1 MAAAMAPR
9 VLPLPRQQSFSP
21 PTVLNPFVH
30 PGRLSA
36 GNKLRVPTISGGI
49 IPCIGQGSVSYG
61 SGTWTARTA
70 AVSGFA
76 VTADTVNRKYMGDST
91 ALQGIILLPLRVI
104 CITFLLLLA
113 WLSASIATFCQPG
126 RGFLPLKGWRR
137 RMIQTALSGLTRTAY
152 LVMGFQVKVKGKVA
166 SLPEAPIFV
175 AAPHSSFFDAIIC
188 ALTGMPSIV
197 TRAENLST
205 PVFGTILSS
214 LQPVA
219 VSRQDPDSRKNT
231 VAEIT
236 RRALSR
242 GQWPQILIFPEGTC
256 TNRSCLITFKQGAF
270 VPRVPVQ
277 PVLLRYPNKL
287 DTVTWTWQGYSFKE
301 LCIMTLC
308 QIFTRLEVEFLP
320 VHVPTEEE
328 KNDPILFANRV
339 RQTMAN
345 ALNVPI
351 TDHTF
356 EDCRLMISAGQ
367 LTLPMEAGLVEF
379 TKISKKLNLKWN
391 HVREQL
397 DTFAAI
403 ASASKGGRIG
413 IEEFAEYLK
422 LPISDVLRELFLL
435 FDRNGDGTI
444 DFREYVIGLSILC
457 NPANTEET
465 IRMAFKLFDMDE
477 DGTITEDEFASII
490 QSALGLPELDV
501 SVLFK
506 EIDADETGKLSYEEF
521 KNFALKHPEY
531 ATLFT
536 TYLDLQRHQLGMF
549 EEHDTEPPKGK
560 HSPVRSTAPVSETPL
575 ARNKVCPE
583 GNEEDSSSTSDKK
596 DD

>member
-1 MAAAMAPR
+1 
-9 VLPLPRQQSFSP
+9 
-21 PTVLNPFVH
+21 
-30 PGRLSA
+30 
-36 GNKLRVPTISGGI
+36 
-49 IPCIGQGSVSYG
+49 
-61 SGTWTARTA
+61 
-70 AVSGFA
+70 
-76 VTADTVNRKYMGDST
+76 
-91 ALQGIILLPLRVI
+91 
-104 CITFLLLLA
+104 ITFILLLA
-113 WLSASIATFCQPG
+113 WLFASIAMFCQRG
-126 RGFLPLKGWRR
+126 RGSVPLKGWRR
-137 RMIQTALSGLTRTAY
+137 RMIRTTLSGLTRTAFFI
-152 LVMGFQVKVKGKVA
+152 MGFQVKVKGKVA

-175 AAPHSSFFDAIIC
+175 AAPHSSFFDAIVC

-197 TRAENLST
+197 SRAENLST

-236 RRALSR
+236 KRALSR

-270 VPRVPVQ
+270 VSRVPVQ

-287 DTVTWTWQGYSFKE
+287 DTVTWTWQGYSFKV
-301 LCIMTLC
+301 LCLLTMC
-308 QIFTRLEVEFLP
+308 QLFTRVEVEFLP

-328 KNDPILFANRV
+328 KNDPILFAYRV
-339 RQTMAN
+339 RQTMATA
-345 ALNVPI
+345 ALEMQCTHALFGSLLSLNTVI
-351 TDHTF
+351 TPTEIPSVRELLYRNIFSPSCLH
-356 EDCRLMISAGQ
+356 S
-367 LTLPMEAGLVEF
+367 
-379 TKISKKLNLKWN
+379 LKWK

-413 IEEFAEYLK
+413 IEEFADYLK
-422 LPISDVLRELFLL
+422 LPVTDVLKELFLL

-465 IRMAFKLFDMDE
+465 IQMAFKLFDMDD
-477 DGTITEDEFASII
+477 DGTITEKEFASII

-506 EIDADETGKLSYEEF
+506 EIDADETGKLSYDEF
-521 KNFALKHPEY
+521 KSFALKHPEY
-531 ATLFT
+531 ASLFT
-536 TYLDLQRHQLGMF
+536 TYLDLQRHQVDLSD
-549 EEHDTEPPKGK
+549 EQDSESLESK
-560 HSPVRSTAPVSETPL
+560 HNPVRSTTLVSEITPT

>member
-1 MAAAMAPR
+1 MPIISQD
-9 VLPLPRQQSFSP
+9 VSLPRGTEEKFLSSCLVLQPAQ
-21 PTVLNPFVH
+21 TV
-30 PGRLSA
+30 
-36 GNKLRVPTISGGI
+36 
-49 IPCIGQGSVSYG
+49 
-61 SGTWTARTA
+61 
-70 AVSGFA
+70 
-76 VTADTVNRKYMGDST
+76 
-91 ALQGIILLPLRVI
+91 LQGIILLPLRAI
-104 CITFLLLLA
+104 CITFILLLA
-113 WLSASIATFCQPG
+113 WLSASIATFHQPG

-137 RMIQTALSGLTRTAY
+137 RMIQSTLSSLTRTAFF
-152 LVMGFQVKVKGKVA
+152 VMGFQVKVKGKVA
-166 SLPEAPIFV
+166 GLAEAPIFV

-197 TRAENLST
+197 SRAENLST
-205 PVFGTILSS
+205 PVFGTILRS

-270 VPRVPVQ
+270 VPQVPVQ

-301 LCIMTLC
+301 LCIMTAC

-320 VHVPTEEE
+320 IHVPTEEE

-345 ALNVPI
+345 ALNVPV

-490 QSALGLPELDV
+490 QSALGLPDLDV

-521 KNFALKHPEY
+521 KEFALKHPAY

-536 TYLDLQRHQLGMF
+536 TYLDLQRHQLSMF

-560 HSPVRSTAPVSETPL
+560 HSSVRSTETTPL
-575 ARNKVCPE
+575 GRNKVCPE

>member
-36 GNKLRVPTISGGI
+36 GDKLR
-49 IPCIGQGSVSYG
+49 
-61 SGTWTARTA
+61 
-70 AVSGFA
+70 
-76 VTADTVNRKYMGDST
+76 TV
-91 ALQGIILLPLRVI
+91 LQGIILLPLRVI
-104 CITFLLLLA
+104 CIIFILLLA
-113 WLSASIATFCQPG
+113 WLSASIATCCQPG

-137 RMIQTALSGLTRTAY
+137 RMIQTTLSSLTRMAY
-152 LVMGFQVKVKGKVA
+152 FVMGFQVKVKGKVA

-197 TRAENLST
+197 SRAENLST
-205 PVFGTILSS
+205 PVFGTILGS

-422 LPISDVLRELFLL
+422 LPVSDVLKELFLL

-465 IRMAFKLFDMDE
+465 IQMAFKLFDMDD
-477 DGTITEDEFASII
+477 DGTITEDEFASVI

-536 TYLDLQRHQLGMF
+536 TYLDLQRHQLDVF
-549 EEHDTEPPKGK
+549 EEHDTELPKGK
-560 HSPVRSTAPVSETPL
+560 HSPVRGTASVSETTPL

>member
-9 VLPLPRQQSFSP
+9 VLPLPRQHSFNP
-21 PTVLNPFVH
+21 PTVPNPFVH

-36 GNKLRVPTISGGI
+36 GDKLR
-49 IPCIGQGSVSYG
+49 SV
-61 SGTWTARTA
+61 
-70 AVSGFA
+70 
-76 VTADTVNRKYMGDST
+76 
-91 ALQGIILLPLRVI
+91 LQGIILLPLRAI
-104 CITFLLLLA
+104 CITFILLLA
-113 WLSASIATFCQPG
+113 WLVASIATSCQPG
-126 RGFLPLKGWRR
+126 RGFQPLEGWRR

-152 LVMGFQVKVKGKVA
+152 FVMGFQVKVKGKVA

-197 TRAENLST
+197 SRAENLST

-270 VPRVPVQ
+270 VPQVPVQ

-308 QIFTRLEVEFLP
+308 QIITRVEVEFLP

-345 ALNVPI
+345 ALNVPV

-477 DGTITEDEFASII
+477 DDIITEDEFASII

-501 SVLFK
+501 SLLFK

-536 TYLDLQRHQLGMF
+536 TYIDLQRHQLGMF
-549 EEHDTEPPKGK
+549 EENDTEPLTGK
-560 HSPVRSTAPVSETPL
+560 HSPVRSTALVSEITPL
-575 ARNKVCPE
+575 ARNKVFPE

>member
-1 MAAAMAPR
+1 ML
-9 VLPLPRQQSFSP
+9 VLL
-21 PTVLNPFVH
+21 
-30 PGRLSA
+30 
-36 GNKLRVPTISGGI
+36 
-49 IPCIGQGSVSYG
+49 
-61 SGTWTARTA
+61 
-70 AVSGFA
+70 
-76 VTADTVNRKYMGDST
+76 
-91 ALQGIILLPLRVI
+91 GIILLPLRAIFMVV
-104 CITFLLLLA
+104 LLLLS
-113 WLSASIATFCQPG
+113 WLSASAATFCHTG
-126 RGFLPLKGWRR
+126 GVSVPLKGWRR
-137 RMIQTALSGLTRTAY
+137 RMIQTTLSCLTRT
-152 LVMGFQVKVKGKVA
+152 LFFVMGFRVTVKGKVA
-166 SLPEAPIFV
+166 SLQEAPIFV
-175 AAPHSSFFDAIIC
+175 AAPHSSFFDAIVS

-197 TRAENLST
+197 SRAENLST

-231 VAEIT
+231 VTEIT
-236 RRALSR
+236 SRALSR

-256 TNRSCLITFKQGAF
+256 TNRTCLITFKQGAF
-270 VPRVPVQ
+270 IPGVPVQ

-287 DTVTWTWQGYSFKE
+287 DTVTWTWQGYSLKE

-308 QIFTRLEVEFLP
+308 QLFTRVEVEFLP

-328 KNDPILFANRV
+328 RNDPILFANRV
-339 RQTMAN
+339 RQTMAT
-345 ALNVPI
+345 ALKVPV

-403 ASASKGGRIG
+403 ANASKGGRIG

-465 IRMAFKLFDMDE
+465 IHMAFKLFDQDD
-477 DGTITEDEFASII
+477 DGTITENEFACII
-490 QSALGLPELDV
+490 QSALGLPDLDV
-501 SVLFK
+501 SNLFK
-506 EIDADETGKLSYEEF
+506 EIDADETGKLSYGEF
-521 KNFALKHPEY
+521 KNFALEHPEY
-531 ATLFT
+531 AKLFT
-536 TYLDLQRHQLGMF
+536 TYLELQRHQLGMS
-549 EEHDTEPPKGK
+549 EEDDNIQ
-560 HSPVRSTAPVSETPL
+560 SPEANHTPIRKSAVPVSETNPT
-575 ARNKVCPE
+575 ARNKVCPADY
-583 GNEEDSSSTSDKK
+583 EENNSSTSDKK

>member
-1 MAAAMAPR
+1 MAAEMAPR
-9 VLPLPRQQSFSP
+9 VLPLPRQQSFGP
-21 PTVLNPFVH
+21 PTVPNPFVH
-30 PGRLSA
+30 PGRLGA
-36 GNKLRVPTISGGI
+36 GDKLR
-49 IPCIGQGSVSYG
+49 SV
-61 SGTWTARTA
+61 
-70 AVSGFA
+70 
-76 VTADTVNRKYMGDST
+76 
-91 ALQGIILLPLRVI
+91 LQGIILLPLRAT
-104 CITFLLLLA
+104 CLTFILLLA
-113 WLSASIATFCQPG
+113 WLFASIATFCQRG
-126 RGFLPLKGWRR
+126 RGSVPLKGWRR
-137 RMIQTALSGLTRTAY
+137 RMIRTTLSGLTRTAFF
-152 LVMGFQVKVKGKVA
+152 VMGFQVKVKGKVA
-166 SLPEAPIFV
+166 SLPEAPIIV
-175 AAPHSSFFDAIIC
+175 VAPHSSFFDAIVC

-197 TRAENLST
+197 SRAENLST

-236 RRALSR
+236 KRALSR

-270 VPRVPVQ
+270 VSRVPVQ

-287 DTVTWTWQGYSFKE
+287 DTVTWTWQGYSFKV
-301 LCIMTLC
+301 LCLLTMC
-308 QIFTRLEVEFLP
+308 QLFTRVEVEFLP

-328 KNDPILFANRV
+328 KNDPILFAYRV
-339 RQTMAN
+339 RQTMAT
-345 ALNVPI
+345 ALNVPV

-413 IEEFAEYLK
+413 IEEFADYLK
-422 LPISDVLRELFLL
+422 LPISDVLKELFLL
-435 FDRNGDGTI
+435 FDRNGDGSI

-465 IRMAFKLFDMDE
+465 IQMAFKLFDMDD
-477 DGTITEDEFASII
+477 DGTITEKEFASII
-490 QSALGLPELDV
+490 QSALGVPELDV
-501 SVLFK
+501 SMLFK
-506 EIDADETGKLSYEEF
+506 EIDADETGKLSYDEF
-521 KNFALKHPEY
+521 KNFAFKHPEY
-531 ATLFT
+531 ASLFT
-536 TYLDLQRHQLGMF
+536 TYLDLQRHQVDLSD
-549 EEHDTEPPKGK
+549 EQDTESLKCK
-560 HSPVRSTAPVSETPL
+560 HSPVKSTTLVSEITPV

-596 DD
+596 ED

>member
-1 MAAAMAPR
+1 IA
-9 VLPLPRQQSFSP
+9 F
-21 PTVLNPFVH
+21 
-30 PGRLSA
+30 
-36 GNKLRVPTISGGI
+36 I
-49 IPCIGQGSVSYG
+49 I
-61 SGTWTARTA
+61 
-70 AVSGFA
+70 
-76 VTADTVNRKYMGDST
+76 
-91 ALQGIILLPLRVI
+91 
-104 CITFLLLLA
+104 LLA
-113 WLSASIATFCQPG
+113 WLFASIATFRHPG
-126 RGFLPLKGWRR
+126 KGSVPLKGWRR
-137 RMIQTALSGLTRTAY
+137 RMIQTTLTYLTRT
-152 LVMGFQVKVKGKVA
+152 LFFVMGFQVKVKGKIA
-166 SLPEAPIFV
+166 SLLEAPIFV
-175 AAPHSSFFDAIIC
+175 AAPHSSFFDAIIS

-197 TRAENLST
+197 SRAENLST

-214 LQPVA
+214 LQPVS

-231 VAEIT
+231 VIEIT
-236 RRALSR
+236 KRALSR

-270 VPRVPVQ
+270 VPQVPVQ

-287 DTVTWTWQGYSFKE
+287 VK
-301 LCIMTLC
+301 LCVMTLC
-308 QIFTRLEVEFLP
+308 QLFTRVEVEFLP

-328 KNDPILFANRV
+328 KNDPFLFANRV
-339 RQTMAN
+339 RQTMAT
-345 ALNVPI
+345 ALNVPV

-391 HVREQL
+391 NVREQL

-477 DGTITEDEFASII
+477 DGTITENEFACII
-490 QSALGLPELDV
+490 QSALGVPELDV
-501 SVLFK
+501 SMLFK
-506 EIDADETGKLSYEEF
+506 EIDADETGKLSYDEF
-521 KNFALKHPEY
+521 KDFALKHPEY
-531 ATLFT
+531 AKLFT
-536 TYLDLQRHQLGMF
+536 TYLELQRYQLDML
-549 EEHDTEPPKGK
+549 EEDDSESPEVK
-560 HSPVRSTAPVSETPL
+560 HSLVRKTTIPVTETPT

-583 GNEEDSSSTSDKK
+583 GNEEDNLSTSDKK

>member
-1 MAAAMAPR
+1 IA
-9 VLPLPRQQSFSP
+9 F
-21 PTVLNPFVH
+21 
-30 PGRLSA
+30 
-36 GNKLRVPTISGGI
+36 I
-49 IPCIGQGSVSYG
+49 
-61 SGTWTARTA
+61 
-70 AVSGFA
+70 
-76 VTADTVNRKYMGDST
+76 
-91 ALQGIILLPLRVI
+91 
-104 CITFLLLLA
+104 LLLA
-113 WLSASIATFCQPG
+113 WLFASIATFRHHG
-126 RGFLPLKGWRR
+126 KGSVPLQGWRR
-137 RMIQTALSGLTRTAY
+137 RMIQTTLSCLTRT
-152 LVMGFQVKVKGKVA
+152 LFFVMGFQVKVKGKIA
-166 SLPEAPIFV
+166 SLLEAPIFV
-175 AAPHSSFFDAIIC
+175 AAPHSSFFDAIIS

-205 PVFGTILSS
+205 PVFGTILNS
-214 LQPVA
+214 LQPVS

-231 VAEIT
+231 VTEIT
-236 RRALSR
+236 KRALSR

-287 DTVTWTWQGYSFKE
+287 DTVTWTWQGYSLKE
-301 LCIMTLC
+301 LCLMTLC
-308 QIFTRLEVEFLP
+308 QLFTRVEVEFLP

-339 RQTMAN
+339 RQTMATYVIPFLMLYMH
-345 ALNVPI
+345 ALFGCFSSLNTVI
-351 TDHTF
+351 TPTEIPSVQDLLY
-356 EDCRLMISAGQ
+356 RNISSPSC
-367 LTLPMEAGLVEF
+367 LH
-379 TKISKKLNLKWN
+379 SLKWN

-413 IEEFAEYLK
+413 IEDFAEYLK
-422 LPISDVLRELFLL
+422 LPISDVLKELFLL

-490 QSALGLPELDV
+490 QSALGVPELDV
-501 SVLFK
+501 SMLFK
-506 EIDADETGKLSYEEF
+506 EIDADETGKLSYDEF
-521 KNFALKHPEY
+521 KDFAFKHPEY
-531 ATLFT
+531 AKLFT
-536 TYLDLQRHQLGMF
+536 TYLELQRYQLDML
-549 EEHDTEPPKGK
+549 EEDDIESPEVKR
-560 HSPVRSTAPVSETPL
+560 SPVRRSTIPVSETTPI

-583 GNEEDSSSTSDKK
+583 GHEEDNSSTSDKK

>member
-1 MAAAMAPR
+1 MAAEMAPR
-9 VLPLPRQQSFSP
+9 VLPLPRQQSFGP
-21 PTVLNPFVH
+21 PTVPNPFVH
-30 PGRLSA
+30 PGRLGA
-36 GNKLRVPTISGGI
+36 GDKLR
-49 IPCIGQGSVSYG
+49 SV
-61 SGTWTARTA
+61 
-70 AVSGFA
+70 
-76 VTADTVNRKYMGDST
+76 
-91 ALQGIILLPLRVI
+91 LQGIILLPLRAT
-104 CITFLLLLA
+104 CIIFILLLA
-113 WLSASIATFCQPG
+113 WLFASIAIFCQRG
-126 RGFLPLKGWRR
+126 RGSVPLKGWRR
-137 RMIQTALSGLTRTAY
+137 RMIRTTLSGLTRTAFFI
-152 LVMGFQVKVKGKVA
+152 MGFQVKVKGKVA

-175 AAPHSSFFDAIIC
+175 AAPHSSFFDAIVC

-197 TRAENLST
+197 SRAENLST

-236 RRALSR
+236 KRALSR

-270 VPRVPVQ
+270 VSRVPVQ

-287 DTVTWTWQGYSFKE
+287 DTVTWTWQGYSFKV
-301 LCIMTLC
+301 LCLLTMC
-308 QIFTRLEVEFLP
+308 QLFTRVEVEFLP

-328 KNDPILFANRV
+328 KNDPILFAYRV
-339 RQTMAN
+339 RQTMAT
-345 ALNVPI
+345 ALNVPV

-379 TKISKKLNLKWN
+379 TKISKKLNLKWK

-413 IEEFAEYLK
+413 IEEFADYLK
-422 LPISDVLRELFLL
+422 LPVTDVLKELFLL

-465 IRMAFKLFDMDE
+465 IQMAFKLFDMDD
-477 DGTITEDEFASII
+477 DGTITEKEFASII

-506 EIDADETGKLSYEEF
+506 EIDADETGKLSYDEF

-531 ATLFT
+531 ASLFT
-536 TYLDLQRHQLGMF
+536 TYLDLQRHQVDLSD
-549 EEHDTEPPKGK
+549 EQDSESLESK
-560 HSPVRSTAPVSETPL
+560 HSPVRSTTLVSEITPT

-583 GNEEDSSSTSDKK
+583 GTEEDSSSTSDKK

>member
-1 MAAAMAPR
+1 MRNRPGWRRGGGGSGGSMAQR
-9 VLPLPRQQSFSP
+9 VLPLPRQQSFCP
-21 PTVLNPFVH
+21 PTVPNPFVH

-36 GNKLRVPTISGGI
+36 RDKLRTI
-49 IPCIGQGSVSYG
+49 
-61 SGTWTARTA
+61 
-70 AVSGFA
+70 
-76 VTADTVNRKYMGDST
+76 
-91 ALQGIILLPLRVI
+91 LQGIILLPLRAI
-104 CITFLLLLA
+104 CIAFILLLA
-113 WLSASIATFCQPG
+113 WLFASIATFRHPG
-126 RGFLPLKGWRR
+126 KGSVPLKGWRR
-137 RMIQTALSGLTRTAY
+137 RMIQTTLSCLTRT
-152 LVMGFQVKVKGKVA
+152 LFFVMGFQVKVKGKIA
-166 SLPEAPIFV
+166 SLLEAPIFV
-175 AAPHSSFFDAIIC
+175 AAPHSSFFDAIIS

-197 TRAENLST
+197 SRAENLST
-205 PVFGTILSS
+205 PVLGTILSS
-214 LQPVA
+214 LQPVS

-231 VAEIT
+231 VIEIT
-236 RRALSR
+236 KRALSR

-287 DTVTWTWQGYSFKE
+287 DTVTWTWQGYSLKE
-301 LCIMTLC
+301 LCVMTVC
-308 QIFTRLEVEFLP
+308 QLFTRVEVEFLP

-339 RQTMAN
+339 RQTMAT
-345 ALNVPI
+345 ALNVPV

-422 LPISDVLRELFLL
+422 LPISDVLKELFLL

-477 DGTITEDEFASII
+477 DGTIREDEFACII
-490 QSALGLPELDV
+490 QSALGVPDLDV
-501 SVLFK
+501 SMLFK

-521 KNFALKHPEY
+521 KDFALKHPEY
-531 ATLFT
+531 AKLFT
-536 TYLDLQRHQLGMF
+536 TYLELQRYQLDML
-549 EEHDTEPPKGK
+549 EEDDTESPEVK
-560 HSPVRSTAPVSETPL
+560 HSPVRKNTVPVSETTPI

-583 GNEEDSSSTSDKK
+583 GNEECNSSTSDKK

>member
-1 MAAAMAPR
+1 
-9 VLPLPRQQSFSP
+9 
-21 PTVLNPFVH
+21 
-30 PGRLSA
+30 
-36 GNKLRVPTISGGI
+36 
-49 IPCIGQGSVSYG
+49 
-61 SGTWTARTA
+61 
-70 AVSGFA
+70 
-76 VTADTVNRKYMGDST
+76 
-91 ALQGIILLPLRVI
+91 
-104 CITFLLLLA
+104 
-113 WLSASIATFCQPG
+113 
-126 RGFLPLKGWRR
+126 
-137 RMIQTALSGLTRTAY
+137 MIQTTLSSLTRWAFF
-152 LVMGFQVKVKGKVA
+152 VMGFQVKVKGKAA
-166 SLPEAPIFV
+166 SQAEAPIFV

-197 TRAENLST
+197 SRAENLST
-205 PVFGTILSS
+205 PVFGTILRS

-242 GQWPQILIFPEGTC
+242 DQWPQILIFPEGTC

-345 ALNVPI
+345 ALNVPV

-490 QSALGLPELDV
+490 QSALGLHELDV

-521 KNFALKHPEY
+521 KDFALKHPEY

-560 HSPVRSTAPVSETPL
+560 HSPVRSTALVSETTPL
-575 ARNKVCPE
+575 GRNKVCPE

>member
-36 GNKLRVPTISGGI
+36 GNKLR
-49 IPCIGQGSVSYG
+49 
-61 SGTWTARTA
+61 
-70 AVSGFA
+70 
-76 VTADTVNRKYMGDST
+76 T

>member
-36 GNKLRVPTISGGI
+36 GNKLR
-49 IPCIGQGSVSYG
+49 
-61 SGTWTARTA
+61 
-70 AVSGFA
+70 
-76 VTADTVNRKYMGDST
+76 T

-339 RQTMAN
+339 RQTMAS

>member
-1 MAAAMAPR
+1 PRGGAPGHGQGRGVAARPRRRRLLRNRPGVSGSMAPR

-21 PTVLNPFVH
+21 PPVPNPFVH
-30 PGRLSA
+30 PRRLSS
-36 GNKLRVPTISGGI
+36 GDKLR
-49 IPCIGQGSVSYG
+49 
-61 SGTWTARTA
+61 
-70 AVSGFA
+70 AV
-76 VTADTVNRKYMGDST
+76 
-91 ALQGIILLPLRVI
+91 LQGIILLPLRAVCMI
-104 CITFLLLLA
+104 FLLLLA
-113 WLSASIATFCQPG
+113 WLFASIATFRHPEKG
-126 RGFLPLKGWRR
+126 SVPLQGWRR
-137 RMIQTALSGLTRTAY
+137 RMIQTTLSCLTRT
-152 LVMGFQVKVKGKVA
+152 LFFVMGFQVKVKGKIA
-166 SLPEAPIFV
+166 SLREAPIFV

-188 ALTGMPSIV
+188 APTGMPSIV
-197 TRAENLST
+197 SRAENLST

-214 LQPVA
+214 LQPVS

-231 VAEIT
+231 VTEIT
-236 RRALSR
+236 KRALSR

-270 VPRVPVQ
+270 IPRVPVQ

-287 DTVTWTWQGYSFKE
+287 DTVTWTWQGYSLKE

-308 QIFTRLEVEFLP
+308 QLFTRVEVEFLP

-339 RQTMAN
+339 RQTMAT
-345 ALNVPI
+345 ALNVPV

-422 LPISDVLRELFLL
+422 LPISDVLKELFLL

-477 DGTITEDEFASII
+477 DGTITADEFASII
-490 QSALGLPELDV
+490 QSALGVPQLDV
-501 SVLFK
+501 SMLFK
-506 EIDADETGKLSYEEF
+506 EIDADETGKLSYDEF
-521 KNFALKHPEY
+521 KDFAMKHPEY
-531 ATLFT
+531 AKLFT
-536 TYLDLQRHQLGMF
+536 TYLDLQRYQLDMSEEDDF
-549 EEHDTEPPKGK
+549 ESPEVK
-560 HSPVRSTAPVSETPL
+560 HSPVRKTTVPVSETTPI

-583 GNEEDSSSTSDKK
+583 SNEEDHSSTSDKK

>member
-1 MAAAMAPR
+1 MALVPPAPHIIWR
-9 VLPLPRQQSFSP
+9 TNQQCQISSLFFQLVLL
-21 PTVLNPFVH
+21 
-30 PGRLSA
+30 
-36 GNKLRVPTISGGI
+36 
-49 IPCIGQGSVSYG
+49 
-61 SGTWTARTA
+61 
-70 AVSGFA
+70 
-76 VTADTVNRKYMGDST
+76 
-91 ALQGIILLPLRVI
+91 GIILLPLRAICMVI
-104 CITFLLLLA
+104 VLLLS
-113 WLSASIATFCQPG
+113 WLSASAATFRHTG
-126 RGFLPLKGWRR
+126 GASVPLKGWRR
-137 RMIQTALSGLTRTAY
+137 RMIQTTLSCLTRT
-152 LVMGFQVKVKGKVA
+152 LFFVMGFRVKVKGKVA
-166 SLPEAPIFV
+166 SLQEAPIFV
-175 AAPHSSFFDAIIC
+175 AAPHSSFFDAIVS

-197 TRAENLST
+197 SRAENLST

-231 VAEIT
+231 LSEIT
-236 RRALSR
+236 SRALSR

-270 VPRVPVQ
+270 IPGVPVQ

-287 DTVTWTWQGYSFKE
+287 VCRTFLKE

-308 QIFTRLEVEFLP
+308 QLFTRVEVEFLP

-328 KNDPILFANRV
+328 RNDPILFANRV
-339 RQTMAN
+339 RQTMAT
-345 ALNVPI
+345 ALKVPV

-356 EDCRLMISAGQ
+356 EDCRLMIS
-367 LTLPMEAGLVEF
+367 F

-465 IRMAFKLFDMDE
+465 IHMAFKLFDQDN
-477 DGTITEDEFASII
+477 DGTITEKEFACII
-490 QSALGLPELDV
+490 QSALGLPDLDV
-501 SVLFK
+501 SNLFK
-506 EIDADETGKLSYEEF
+506 EIDADETGKLSYDEF
-521 KNFALKHPEY
+521 KNFALEHPEY
-531 ATLFT
+531 AKLFT
-536 TYLDLQRHQLGMF
+536 TYLELQRHQVDMSAVL
-549 EEHDTEPPKGK
+549 
-560 HSPVRSTAPVSETPL
+560 VSETRPT
-575 ARNKVCPE
+575 ARNKVCPADY
-583 GNEEDSSSTSDKK
+583 EEDNSSTSDKK

>member
-1 MAAAMAPR
+1 MAASMAPR
-9 VLPLPRQQSFSP
+9 VLPLPRQQSFCP
-21 PTVLNPFVH
+21 PPIPNPFVH
-30 PGRLSA
+30 PRRLSA
-36 GNKLRVPTISGGI
+36 GDKLR
-49 IPCIGQGSVSYG
+49 
-61 SGTWTARTA
+61 
-70 AVSGFA
+70 
-76 VTADTVNRKYMGDST
+76 TV
-91 ALQGIILLPLRVI
+91 LQGIILLPLRAI
-104 CITFLLLLA
+104 CITVILLLA
-113 WLSASIATFCQPG
+113 WLFASIATFRHPG
-126 RGFLPLKGWRR
+126 KGSVPLKGWRR
-137 RMIQTALSGLTRTAY
+137 RMIQTTLSRLTRT
-152 LVMGFQVKVKGKVA
+152 LFFIMGFQVTVKGKVA
-166 SLPEAPIFV
+166 SLLEAPIFV
-175 AAPHSSFFDAIIC
+175 AAPHSSFFDAIIS

-197 TRAENLST
+197 SRAENLSV

-231 VAEIT
+231 VTEIT
-236 RRALSR
+236 KRALSR

-287 DTVTWTWQGYSFKE
+287 DTVTWTWQGYSLKE
-301 LCIMTLC
+301 LCVMTLC
-308 QIFTRLEVEFLP
+308 QLFTRVEVEFLP

-339 RQTMAN
+339 RQTMAT
-345 ALNVPI
+345 ALNVPV

-356 EDCRLMISAGQ
+356 EDCRLMITAGQ

-422 LPISDVLRELFLL
+422 LPISDVLKELFLL
-435 FDRNGDGTI
+435 FDRNGDSTI

-465 IRMAFKLFDMDE
+465 IQMAFKLFDMDE

-490 QSALGLPELDV
+490 QSALGVPELDV
-501 SVLFK
+501 AVLFK
-506 EIDADETGKLSYEEF
+506 EIDADKTGKLSYDEF

-531 ATLFT
+531 AKLFT
-536 TYLDLQRHQLGMF
+536 TYLELQRYQSDLL
-549 EEHDTEPPKGK
+549 EEDGVEPPEVK
-560 HSPVRSTAPVSETPL
+560 HSPVRRSTIPVSETTPIT
-575 ARNKVCPE
+575 RNKVCPE
-583 GNEEDSSSTSDKK
+583 GSEEDNSSTSDKK

>member
-1 MAAAMAPR
+1 MAPR
-9 VLPLPRQQSFSP
+9 VLPLPRQQSFHP
-21 PTVLNPFVH
+21 PTVPNPFVH
-30 PGRLSA
+30 PGRLGA
-36 GNKLRVPTISGGI
+36 RDKLR
-49 IPCIGQGSVSYG
+49 
-61 SGTWTARTA
+61 
-70 AVSGFA
+70 
-76 VTADTVNRKYMGDST
+76 TV
-91 ALQGIILLPLRVI
+91 LQGIILLPLRAI
-104 CITFLLLLA
+104 CIAFIILLA
-113 WLSASIATFCQPG
+113 WLFASIATFRHPG
-126 RGFLPLKGWRR
+126 KGSVPLKGWRR
-137 RMIQTALSGLTRTAY
+137 RMIQTTLTYLTRT
-152 LVMGFQVKVKGKVA
+152 LFFVMGFQVKVKGKIA
-166 SLPEAPIFV
+166 SLLEAPIFV
-175 AAPHSSFFDAIIC
+175 AAPHSSFFDAIIS

-197 TRAENLST
+197 SRAENLST

-214 LQPVA
+214 LQPVS

-231 VAEIT
+231 VIEIT
-236 RRALSR
+236 KRALSR

-270 VPRVPVQ
+270 VPQVPVQ

-287 DTVTWTWQGYSFKE
+287 DTVTWTWQGYSLKE
-301 LCIMTLC
+301 LCVMTLC
-308 QIFTRLEVEFLP
+308 QLFTRVEVEFLP

-328 KNDPILFANRV
+328 KNDPFLFANRV
-339 RQTMAN
+339 RQTMAT
-345 ALNVPI
+345 ALNVPV

-391 HVREQL
+391 NVREQL

-477 DGTITEDEFASII
+477 DGTITEDEFACII
-490 QSALGLPELDV
+490 QSALGVPDLDV
-501 SVLFK
+501 SMLFK
-506 EIDADETGKLSYEEF
+506 EIDADETGKLSYDEF
-521 KNFALKHPEY
+521 KDFALKHPEY
-531 ATLFT
+531 AKLFT
-536 TYLDLQRHQLGMF
+536 TYLELQRYQLDML
-549 EEHDTEPPKGK
+549 EEDDSESPEVK
-560 HSPVRSTAPVSETPL
+560 HSPVRKTTIPVSETPI

-583 GNEEDSSSTSDKK
+583 GNEEDNLSTSDKK

>member
-1 MAAAMAPR
+1 MAQRA
-9 VLPLPRQQSFSP
+9 LPLPRQQSFSP
-21 PTVLNPFVH
+21 PVVPNPFVH
-30 PGRLSA
+30 PGGPSA
-36 GNKLRVPTISGGI
+36 RDKLRLV
-49 IPCIGQGSVSYG
+49 
-61 SGTWTARTA
+61 
-70 AVSGFA
+70 
-76 VTADTVNRKYMGDST
+76 
-91 ALQGIILLPLRVI
+91 LLGIILLPLRAICMVI
-104 CITFLLLLA
+104 LLLLS
-113 WLSASIATFCQPG
+113 WLSASAATFHHAG
-126 RGFLPLKGWRR
+126 GASVPLKGWRR
-137 RMIQTALSGLTRTAY
+137 RMIQTTLSCLTRT
-152 LVMGFQVKVKGKVA
+152 LFFVMGFQVKVKGKVA
-166 SLPEAPIFV
+166 SLQEAPIFV
-175 AAPHSSFFDAIIC
+175 AAPHSSFFDAIVS

-197 TRAENLST
+197 SRAENLST

-231 VAEIT
+231 VAEISS
-236 RRALSR
+236 RALSR

-270 VPRVPVQ
+270 IPGVPVQ

-287 DTVTWTWQGYSFKE
+287 DTVTWTWQGYSLKE

-308 QIFTRLEVEFLP
+308 QLFTRVEVEFLP
-320 VHVPTEEE
+320 VYVPTEEE
-328 KNDPILFANRV
+328 RNDPILFANRV
-339 RQTMAN
+339 RQTMAT
-345 ALNVPI
+345 ALKVPV

-465 IRMAFKLFDMDE
+465 IHMAFKLFDQDD
-477 DGTITEDEFASII
+477 DGTVTEKEFACII
-490 QSALGLPELDV
+490 QSALGLPDLDV
-501 SVLFK
+501 SNLFK
-506 EIDADETGKLSYEEF
+506 EIDADETGKLSYDEF
-521 KNFALKHPEY
+521 KNFALEHPEY
-531 ATLFT
+531 AKLFT
-536 TYLDLQRHQLGMF
+536 TYLELQRNQVGMAEEDDSIQSSEAKHTPIRKSAVLG
-549 EEHDTEPPKGK
+549 
-560 HSPVRSTAPVSETPL
+560 SETRPT
-575 ARNKVCPE
+575 ARNKVCPADC
-583 GNEEDSSSTSDKK
+583 EEDNSSTSDKK

>member
-1 MAAAMAPR
+1 MAAEMAPR
-9 VLPLPRQQSFSP
+9 VLPLPRQQSFGP
-21 PTVLNPFVH
+21 PTVPNPFVH
-30 PGRLSA
+30 PGRLGA
-36 GNKLRVPTISGGI
+36 GDKLR
-49 IPCIGQGSVSYG
+49 SV
-61 SGTWTARTA
+61 
-70 AVSGFA
+70 
-76 VTADTVNRKYMGDST
+76 
-91 ALQGIILLPLRVI
+91 LQGIILLPLRAT
-104 CITFLLLLA
+104 CIVFILLLA
-113 WLSASIATFCQPG
+113 WLFASIAIFCQRG
-126 RGFLPLKGWRR
+126 RGSVPLKGWRR
-137 RMIQTALSGLTRTAY
+137 RMIRTTLSGLTRTAFFI
-152 LVMGFQVKVKGKVA
+152 MGFQVKVKGKVA

-175 AAPHSSFFDAIIC
+175 AAPHSSFFDAIVC

-197 TRAENLST
+197 SRAENLST

-219 VSRQDPDSRKNT
+219 VSRQDPDSRKST

-236 RRALSR
+236 KRALSR

-270 VPRVPVQ
+270 VSRVPVQ

-287 DTVTWTWQGYSFKE
+287 DTVTWTWQGYSFKV
-301 LCIMTLC
+301 LCLLTMC
-308 QIFTRLEVEFLP
+308 QLFTRVEVEFLP

-328 KNDPILFANRV
+328 KNDPILFAYRV
-339 RQTMAN
+339 RQTMAT
-345 ALNVPI
+345 ALNVPV

-379 TKISKKLNLKWN
+379 TKISKKLNLKWK

-413 IEEFAEYLK
+413 IEEFADYLK
-422 LPISDVLRELFLL
+422 LPVTDVLKELFLL

-465 IRMAFKLFDMDE
+465 IQMAFKLFDMDD
-477 DGTITEDEFASII
+477 DGTITEKEFASII

-501 SVLFK
+501 SMLFK
-506 EIDADETGKLSYEEF
+506 EIDADETGKLSYDEF

-531 ATLFT
+531 ASLFT
-536 TYLDLQRHQLGMF
+536 TYLDLQRHQVDLSD
-549 EEHDTEPPKGK
+549 EHDSESFQSK
-560 HSPVRSTAPVSETPL
+560 HSPVRSTALVSEITPT

>member
-21 PTVLNPFVH
+21 PTVPNPFVH

-36 GNKLRVPTISGGI
+36 GDKLR
-49 IPCIGQGSVSYG
+49 
-61 SGTWTARTA
+61 
-70 AVSGFA
+70 
-76 VTADTVNRKYMGDST
+76 TV
-91 ALQGIILLPLRVI
+91 LQGIILLPLRVI
-104 CITFLLLLA
+104 CIVFILLLA
-113 WLSASIATFCQPG
+113 WLSASIATCCQPG

-137 RMIQTALSGLTRTAY
+137 RMIQTTLSSLTRMAY
-152 LVMGFQVKVKGKVA
+152 FVMGFQIKVKGKVA

-197 TRAENLST
+197 SRAENLST
-205 PVFGTILSS
+205 PVFGTILGS

-236 RRALSR
+236 RRSLSR

-345 ALNVPI
+345 ALNVPV

-422 LPISDVLRELFLL
+422 LPISDVLKELFLL

-465 IRMAFKLFDMDE
+465 IRMAFKLFDMDD

-536 TYLDLQRHQLGMF
+536 TYLDLQRHQLDVF
-549 EEHDTEPPKGK
+549 EEHDTELPKGK
-560 HSPVRSTAPVSETPL
+560 HIPVRSTAPVSETTPL

>member
-1 MAAAMAPR
+1 MAVAMAPR
-9 VLPLPRQQSFSP
+9 VLPLPRQHSFNP

-36 GNKLRVPTISGGI
+36 GDKLR
-49 IPCIGQGSVSYG
+49 
-61 SGTWTARTA
+61 
-70 AVSGFA
+70 
-76 VTADTVNRKYMGDST
+76 TV
-91 ALQGIILLPLRVI
+91 LQGIILLPLRAI
-104 CITFLLLLA
+104 CITCILLLA

-126 RGFLPLKGWRR
+126 RGFLPLEGWRR
-137 RMIQTALSGLTRTAY
+137 RMIKTTLSSLTRTAY
-152 LVMGFQVKVKGKVA
+152 FVMGFQVKVKGKVA
-166 SLPEAPIFV
+166 SLSEAPIFV

-197 TRAENLST
+197 SRAENLST
-205 PVFGTILSS
+205 PIFGTILRS

-236 RRALSR
+236 RRALSK

-256 TNRSCLITFKQGAF
+256 TNRTCLITFKQGAF

-320 VHVPTEEE
+320 VHIPTEEE
-328 KNDPILFANRV
+328 KNDPVLFANRV

-422 LPISDVLRELFLL
+422 LPISDVLKELFLL

-457 NPANTEET
+457 NSANTEET

-477 DGTITEDEFASII
+477 DGTITEKEFASII

-531 ATLFT
+531 ASLFT
-536 TYLDLQRHQLGMF
+536 TYIDLQRHQLGMF
-549 EEHDTEPPKGK
+549 EEHDTEPFKGK
-560 HSPVRSTAPVSETPL
+560 HSPVRSSALVSEATPL

-583 GNEEDSSSTSDKK
+583 GSEEDSSSTSDKK

>member
-1 MAAAMAPR
+1 MA
-9 VLPLPRQQSFSP
+9 F
-21 PTVLNPFVH
+21 
-30 PGRLSA
+30 
-36 GNKLRVPTISGGI
+36 I
-49 IPCIGQGSVSYG
+49 
-61 SGTWTARTA
+61 
-70 AVSGFA
+70 
-76 VTADTVNRKYMGDST
+76 
-91 ALQGIILLPLRVI
+91 
-104 CITFLLLLA
+104 LLLA
-113 WLSASIATFCQPG
+113 WLFASIATFRHHG
-126 RGFLPLKGWRR
+126 KGSVPLKGWRR
-137 RMIQTALSGLTRTAY
+137 RMIQTTLSCLTRA
-152 LVMGFQVKVKGKVA
+152 LFFVMGFQVKVKGKIA
-166 SLPEAPIFV
+166 SLLEAPIFV

-188 ALTGMPSIV
+188 ALTGMPSTV
-197 TRAENLST
+197 SRAENLST
-205 PVFGTILSS
+205 PIFGTILSS
-214 LQPVA
+214 LQPVS
-219 VSRQDPDSRKNT
+219 VCRQDPDSRKNT
-231 VAEIT
+231 VTEIT
-236 RRALSR
+236 KRALSR

-287 DTVTWTWQGYSFKE
+287 DTVTWTWQGYSLKE
-301 LCIMTLC
+301 LCVMTLC
-308 QIFTRLEVEFLP
+308 QLFTRVEVEFLP

-339 RQTMAN
+339 RQTMATY
-345 ALNVPI
+345 VI
-351 TDHTF
+351 ETDFSFFLILFQCF
-356 EDCRLMISAGQ
+356 ECASAGQ

-422 LPISDVLRELFLL
+422 LPISDVLKELFLL

-457 NPANTEET
+457 NPANTEDT

-477 DGTITEDEFASII
+477 DGTITEDEFACII
-490 QSALGLPELDV
+490 QSALGVPELDV

-506 EIDADETGKLSYEEF
+506 EIDTDETGKLSYDEF
-521 KNFALKHPEY
+521 KDFAFKHPEY
-531 ATLFT
+531 AKLFT
-536 TYLDLQRHQLGMF
+536 TYLELQRYQSDML
-549 EEHDTEPPKGK
+549 EEENIESPEFK
-560 HSPVRSTAPVSETPL
+560 HSPVRKSTIPVSETTPI
-575 ARNKVCPE
+575 ARHKVCPE
-583 GNEEDSSSTSDKK
+583 GNEEDNSSTSDKK

>member
-1 MAAAMAPR
+1 IA
-9 VLPLPRQQSFSP
+9 F
-21 PTVLNPFVH
+21 
-30 PGRLSA
+30 
-36 GNKLRVPTISGGI
+36 I
-49 IPCIGQGSVSYG
+49 
-61 SGTWTARTA
+61 
-70 AVSGFA
+70 
-76 VTADTVNRKYMGDST
+76 
-91 ALQGIILLPLRVI
+91 
-104 CITFLLLLA
+104 LLLA
-113 WLSASIATFCQPG
+113 WLFASIATFRHEG
-126 RGFLPLKGWRR
+126 KGSVPLKGWRR
-137 RMIQTALSGLTRTAY
+137 RMIQTTLSRLTRT
-152 LVMGFQVKVKGKVA
+152 LFFVMGFQVKVKGKIA
-166 SLPEAPIFV
+166 SLLEAPIFV
-175 AAPHSSFFDAIIC
+175 AAPHSSFFDAIIS
-188 ALTGMPSIV
+188 ALTGMPSV
-197 TRAENLST
+197 VSRAENLST
-205 PVFGTILSS
+205 PIFGTILSS
-214 LQPVA
+214 LQPVS

-231 VAEIT
+231 VTEIT
-236 RRALSR
+236 KRALSR

-287 DTVTWTWQGYSFKE
+287 DTVTWTWQGYSLKE

-308 QIFTRLEVEFLP
+308 QLFTRVEVEFLP

-339 RQTMAN
+339 RQTMAT
-345 ALNVPI
+345 ALNLPV
-351 TDHTF
+351 TDHT
-356 EDCRLMISAGQ
+356 L
-367 LTLPMEAGLVEF
+367 
-379 TKISKKLNLKWN
+379 KKKKLARNSSKGSLAVNLLYRNISSPSCLHSLKWN

-422 LPISDVLRELFLL
+422 LPISDVLKELFLL

-477 DGTITEDEFASII
+477 DGTITEDEFACII
-490 QSALGLPELDV
+490 QSALGVPELDV
-501 SVLFK
+501 SMLFK
-506 EIDADETGKLSYEEF
+506 EIDADETGKLSYDEF

-531 ATLFT
+531 AKLFT
-536 TYLDLQRHQLGMF
+536 TYLDLQRYQSDML
-549 EEHDTEPPKGK
+549 EEDDIETPEVK
-560 HSPVRSTAPVSETPL
+560 HSPVKKSAIPVSATTPT

-583 GNEEDSSSTSDKK
+583 GNEENNSSTSDKK